1 MIKQFLL
8 LLGVI
13 AVILAALLCSLYIL
27 DLVKMADLQTDLRK
41 ILGLIGV
48 AAVGLTQIGIWL
60 IAYPFA
66 KFAANMIFRA
76 FGGLDHAWFHMMTVQ
91 SLILGLIVVAIA
103 QVMEFGHEIEQ
114 EKDSFI

>member
-41 ILGLIGV
+41 VLGLLGV
-48 AAVGLTQIGIWL
+48 AAVAGVL
-60 IAYPFA
+60 ITLLMG
-66 KFAANMIFRA
+66 AA
-76 FGGLDHAWFHMMTVQ
+76 Q
-91 SLILGLIVVAIA
+91 
-103 QVMEFGHEIEQ
+103 
-114 EKDSFI
+114 KK

>member
-1 MIKQFLL
+1 MVKQFLL

-48 AAVGLTQIGIWL
+48 AAVAGVL
-60 IAYPFA
+60 ITLLMR
-66 KFAANMIFRA
+66 AA
-76 FGGLDHAWFHMMTVQ
+76 Q
-91 SLILGLIVVAIA
+91 
-103 QVMEFGHEIEQ
+103 
-114 EKDSFI
+114 KK

>member
-41 ILGLIGV
+41 ILGLIGI
-48 AAVGLTQIGIWL
+48 AAVAGVL
-60 IAYPFA
+60 ITLLMR
-66 KFAANMIFRA
+66 AA
-76 FGGLDHAWFHMMTVQ
+76 Q
-91 SLILGLIVVAIA
+91 
-103 QVMEFGHEIEQ
+103 
-114 EKDSFI
+114 KK

>member
-27 DLVKMADLQTDLRK
+27 DLVKIADLQTDLRK

-48 AAVGLTQIGIWL
+48 AAVAGVL
-60 IAYPFA
+60 ITLLMR
-66 KFAANMIFRA
+66 AA
-76 FGGLDHAWFHMMTVQ
+76 Q
-91 SLILGLIVVAIA
+91 
-103 QVMEFGHEIEQ
+103 
-114 EKDSFI
+114 KK

>member
-48 AAVGLTQIGIWL
+48 AAVAGVLVTL
-60 IAYPFA
+60 LMR
-66 KFAANMIFRA
+66 AA
-76 FGGLDHAWFHMMTVQ
+76 Q
-91 SLILGLIVVAIA
+91 
-103 QVMEFGHEIEQ
+103 
-114 EKDSFI
+114 KK